1 MRVSEMIRKATNND
15 LTRIA
20 EIEVF
25 NYRLNFYPIFRDDEF
40 YFDELQVPKR
50 IEAFEALIGSI
61 WVYDDGA
68 AQSIPGFHDINGS
81 AGSGRNSGSPF
92 CALAAGSKAEI
103 IVFNALIGVTAG
115 HGAEPGG
122 RRRKRSIGSRSRCG
136 ALFKLLFHGPLGS
149 RSALLHGGV
158 ILGRIALI
166 AAVFHNFGFASGQ

>member
-1 MRVSEMIRKATNND
+1 MSEMIRKATNND

-68 AQSIPGFHDINGS
+68 VKGFVQVNEQEIKKLFVEPEKSLKHLIYVLQS
-81 AGSGRNSGSPF
+81 
-92 CALAAGSKAEI
+92 
-103 IVFNALIGVTAG
+103 
-115 HGAEPGG
+115 
-122 RRRKRSIGSRSRCG
+122 
-136 ALFKLLFHGPLGS
+136 
-149 RSALLHGGV
+149 
-158 ILGRIALI
+158 
-166 AAVFHNFGFASGQ
+166 